1 MTNVEVI
8 VHPDPESLAASVAA
22 RLVTE
27 IIDAQAARGTAGVV
41 LTGGG
46 MGQKSQEA
54 VATNPA
60 SRAVDWRLVDF
71 YWGDERFLPTGDPD
85 RNETQARAALL
96 DRVPVDPSRVHAMP
110 ASDGA
115 WGNDVAAAATGHAAE
130 LIAVAETQGR
140 ESPRF
145 DVLMLGVGP
154 DAHVASLFP
163 GHEETR
169 ITNETVVPVRQSPK
183 PPPTR
188 ISFTFPLICSAAQV
202 WLVASGAEKA
212 DALAEALAETA
223 NPTTH
228 PASGA
233 VGQQRTLALIDEAAA
248 AKLPATMRRDS

>member
-1 MTNVEVI
+1 MSKAEVI

-22 RLVTE
+22 RLITE
-27 IIDAQAARGTAGVV
+27 IIDAQAARGSAGVV

-46 MGQKSQEA
+46 MGQRSQEA
-54 VATNPA
+54 VASNPA

-85 RNETQARAALL
+85 RNETQAQAALL
-96 DRVPVDPSRVHAMP
+96 DRVSVDPARVHAMP

-115 WGNDVAAAATGHAAE
+115 WGNDVAAAAAGHAAE
-130 LIAVAETQGR
+130 LAAVAETQGR
-140 ESPRF
+140 STPLF

-163 GHEETR
+163 GHAETR
-169 ITNETVVPVRQSPK
+169 ITNELVVPVRQSPK

-188 ISFTFPLICSAAQV
+188 ISFTFPLICSSTEV
-202 WLVASGAEKA
+202 WLVAAGAEKA

-233 VGQQRTLALIDEAAA
+233 VGEKRTLALVDAAAA
-248 AKLPATMRRDS
+248 AKLPASMRHDS